1 MNFHQKP
8 VTYTDEVGL
17 KVLDLAGMKKFYQE
31 TIGFQVLFESENEVK
46 LGTDGKSLI
55 RLTAVEGLEAKRGRY
70 AGLYH
75 FAILLPSRKEL
86 GKILMHLHQ
95 QGIRL
100 GSSDHLVSEALYL
113 SDPEGNGIEIYRD
126 RNPEE
131 WSWSNGEVAMAV
143 DPIDAEGVL
152 REAGLSNET
161 WSGMPSGTV
170 MGHVHLHVANLA
182 EAEKFYTAGL
192 GFEVV
197 TSMGGQ
203 ALFLA
208 DRKYHHHIGLNIW
221 NGTNIPPLPEKT
233 AGLDYYTLVFEDEA
247 KRSQTAER
255 VRRLGATVTECADH
269 WETHDPSGNR
279 IHLAV

>member
-17 KVLDLAGMKKFYQE
+17 KVLDLAGMKKFYQDI
-31 TIGFQVLFESENEVK
+31 IGFQVISEQASEVR

-55 RLTAVEGLEAKRGRY
+55 RLTAREGVEPKQDRY

-86 GKILMHLHQ
+86 GKILLHLHQ
-95 QGIRL
+95 QGVRM

-126 RNPEE
+126 RDPEE
-131 WSWSNGEVAMAV
+131 WDWNNGEVAMAV
-143 DPIDAEGVL
+143 DPIDAEGVVQ
-152 REAGLSNET
+152 EAALSNES

-170 MGHVHLHVANLA
+170 MGHVHLHVSNLDDA
-182 EAEKFYTAGL
+182 KEFYTDGL

-203 ALFLA
+203 ALFLS
-208 DRKYHHHIGLNIW
+208 DQKYHHHIGLNVW
-221 NGTNIPPLPEKT
+221 NGTGIPALPDQT
-233 AGLDYYTLVFEDEA
+233 AGLDFYTLVFADEA

-255 VRRLGATVTECADH
+255 LRALGAEVAEAADY
-269 WETHDPSGNR
+269 WETRDPSGNKIR
-279 IHLAV
+279 MAV

>member
-8 VTYTDEVGL
+8 ITYTGEVGL
-17 KVLDLAGMKKFYQE
+17 KVLNLGGMKKFYQD
-31 TIGFQVLFESENEVK
+31 ILGFQVISEAANEVR

-55 RLTAVEGLEAKRGRY
+55 RLTAFEGLEPKGDRY

-86 GKILMHLHQ
+86 GKILLHLHQ
-95 QGIRL
+95 QAIRL

-126 RNPEE
+126 RDPEE
-131 WSWSNGEVAMAV
+131 WSWNNGEVAMAV

-152 REAGLSNET
+152 REAGLSNES

-170 MGHVHLHVANLA
+170 MGHVHLHVSNLA
-182 EAEKFYTAGL
+182 EAQKFYTEGL

-197 TSMGGQ
+197 TSLGGQ

-208 DRKYHHHIGLNIW
+208 DQKYHHHIGLNVW
-221 NGTNIPPLPEKT
+221 NGTGIPALPENE
-233 AGLDYYTLVFEDEA
+233 AGLDYYTLVFADEA
-247 KRSQTAER
+247 KRSQVAER
-255 VRRLGATVTECADH
+255 LRSLGAEVTEAAGH
-269 WETHDPSGNR
+269 WETKDPAGITIR
-279 IHLAV
+279 LAV

>member
-17 KVLDLAGMKKFYQE
+17 KVLNLEEMKKFYQDI
-31 TIGFQVLFESENEVK
+31 IGFQVISETGNEVQ
-46 LGTDGKSLI
+46 LGTDDKSLI
-55 RLTAVEGLEAKRGRY
+55 RLTAVEGLEPKGDRY

-75 FAILLPSRKEL
+75 LAILLPSRKEL
-86 GKILMHLHQ
+86 GKILLHLHQ

-126 RNPEE
+126 RDPEE
-131 WSWSNGEVAMAV
+131 WSWNNGEVAMAV

-152 REAGLSNET
+152 REAGLSNES

-170 MGHVHLHVANLA
+170 MGHVHLHVSDLA
-182 EAEKFYTAGL
+182 EAQKFYTEGL

-208 DRKYHHHIGLNIW
+208 DQKYHHHIGLNVW
-221 NGTNIPPLPEKT
+221 NGTGIPALPEKT
-233 AGLDYYTLVFEDEA
+233 AGLDFYTLVFADSE
-247 KRSQTAER
+247 KRSRIAER
-255 VRRLGATVTECADH
+255 LRALGAQVTEGPVY
-269 WETHDPSGNR
+269 WETRDPSGNFIR
-279 IHLAV
+279 LTV